1 MDKQHLFDD
10 VDLQDRLQELTVFS
24 ALHEDKVFHAFHK
37 LMIACVEQFHY
48 EHFHIKGQQWAD
60 PNSYLDIENLSC
72 WDIKKEY
79 IKFTNLLYQ
88 AHTDNWTEYLKNL
101 LFSLETPYT
110 WYLSQGLKV
119 PEHIEKAVKKE
130 LGYLSKII
138 AIDSQY
144 LKKFFG
150 NYDGEGT
157 VTEDTFGKEAFP
169 DWSAEKIDLE
179 KLYFDRL
186 ENIEKYG
193 FGVWAK
199 YHMFRMK
206 LSDDAENGYIL
217 KPVAHPDAISL
228 EMLTGYELQRQ
239 QVVDNTKALLK
250 GLPASNILL
259 YGSAGTGKSATVKAV
274 ANAFAG
280 EGLRLIELS
289 KNELHLLPELLEE
302 LSGNPLK
309 FVIFVDDLSFQDND
323 DNFSALKAVLEG
335 SVSARSHNVVIYA
348 TSNRRHIVRETFSQR
363 AGDEVHRNDTLQE
376 TISLSERFGIQ
387 LLFDKPNKQLYF
399 EIVSALAE
407 QCNLQITAEELT
419 IEAEKFAT
427 RKGGRS
433 ARTARQLIDQLQAK
447 QCMKE

>member
-1 MDKQHLFDD
+1 MYVMFHSLLEELNLVVFS
-10 VDLQDRLQELTVFS
+10 DLQK
-24 ALHEDKVFHAFHK
+24 DKVFHAFCK
-37 LMIACVEQFHY
+37 LLRHTQCDGAYKNTIYWMTIQEKYNAFV
-48 EHFHIKGQQWAD
+48 K
-60 PNSYLDIENLSC
+60 
-72 WDIKKEY
+72 
-79 IKFTNLLYQ
+79 LLYQ

-101 LFSLETPYT
+101 ILSMETPCI
-110 WYLSQGLKV
+110 WYVSQGLPI
-119 PEHIEKAVKKE
+119 PEMIEKSARQE
-130 LGYLSKII
+130 LQVLSKLIEI
-138 AIDSQY
+138 SSKRI
-144 LKKFFG
+144 
-150 NYDGEGT
+150 
-157 VTEDTFGKEAFP
+157 KERLDKSLFVP

-179 KLYFDRL
+179 KLYFERL
-186 ENIEKYG
+186 ENIGKYG
-193 FGVWAK
+193 FGVWSK

-250 GLPASNILL
+250 DLPASNILL

-363 AGDEVHRNDTLQE
+363 AGDEIHRNDTMQE

-387 LLFDKPNKQLYF
+387 LLFDKPNKFLYLD
-399 EIVSALAE
+399 IVSALAE
-407 QCNLQITAEELT
+407 QCNLQISAEELAM
-419 IEAEKFAT
+419 EAEKFAT